1 MATTPL
7 GWGETFFKIVVG
19 MGTLIFVFLLLNRP
33 RATTDVVTALAG
45 AQVNIVRA
53 LQGR

>member
-1 MATTPL
+1 MATTF

-19 MGTLIFVFLLLNRP
+19 MGALIFAFLLLNRP